1 MEIIKSELTS
11 KKELM
16 EINSVSSYLA
26 MFPVS
31 VPLSLIKKYSTENDL
46 IMDNFSGRG
55 TTAIVSK
62 FLNRKFIGNDLNPYS
77 YVLSKFKISKLYK
90 NRIFLKLR
98 KLEKEYENIKDEIST
113 NGFEEMLI
121 YYSEYTLKQLIFLRN
136 KIGKQWRTNGKY
148 MNAILAFALGLMHGP
163 ERKNGETI
171 YFSVSMSNMISMSP
185 NYVEN
190 YKQKHNLKTKE
201 INIFKNLKSRIET
214 KFFDLLTKEYDSNFK
229 YHDSLKPLKF
239 VKDNSVNLVVTSPPY
254 LSIVDYTRSNWIKLW
269 LLGYDRKNVSKE
281 IKLKDKLK
289 INEYI
294 EFIKSY
300 LNNIYPKLKK
310 GSKVCLVVGD
320 VYNTNLIEET
330 WQEIKKEVNYEKI
343 DLIIQKVNENKKSLR
358 SMNSKKGKA
367 TQLEKILIL
376 EKKVL

>member
-1 MEIIKSELTS
+1 MLKEKEFLD
-11 KKELM
+11 KKELIQ
-16 EINSVSSYLA
+16 INSISSYLA

-31 VPLSLIKKYSTENDL
+31 VPLDLIKKYSTENDL

-55 TTAIVSK
+55 TTAISSR
-62 FLNRKFIGNDLNPYS
+62 FLNRRFVGNDLNPYS
-77 YVLSKFKISKLYK
+77 YVLSKFKISKLCK

-98 KLEKEYENIKDEIST
+98 KLEREYENIKDEIST

-136 KIGKQWRTNGKY
+136 RIGKQWKTNGKY
-148 MNAILAFALGLMHGP
+148 INAILAFALGLMHGP

-201 INIFKNLKSRIET
+201 INIFKKLKNRIET
-214 KFFDLLTKEYDSNFK
+214 KFFDLLTKEYNSSFK
-229 YHDSLKPLKF
+229 YHDSLKPLNF
-239 VKDNSVNLVVTSPPY
+239 VKDNSVNLVITSPPY
-254 LSIVDYTRSNWIKLW
+254 LSIVDYTKSNWIKLW

-289 INEYI
+289 MNEYI

-300 LNNIYPKLKK
+300 LNNIYPKLKT

-330 WQEIKKEVNYEKI
+330 WQEIKEEVNYEKI
-343 DLIIQKVNENKKSLR
+343 DLIIQEVSENKKSLR

-367 TQLEKILIL
+367 TQVEKILIL
-376 EKKVL
+376 KKE